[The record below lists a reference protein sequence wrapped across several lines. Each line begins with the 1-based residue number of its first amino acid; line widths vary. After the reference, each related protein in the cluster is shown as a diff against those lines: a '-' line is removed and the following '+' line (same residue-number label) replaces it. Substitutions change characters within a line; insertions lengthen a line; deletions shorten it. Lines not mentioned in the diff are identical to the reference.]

1 MKPLINFAKK
11 FPVIILKVSK
21 EGSVTFQHKR
31 ENKSKE
37 NVSIPH
43 RSFYLSTSFMQWY
56 RFSQFN
62 KTVNNFFF
70 PRNIKPQG

>member
-1 MKPLINFAKK
+1 MKPLIYFAKK
-11 FPVIILKVSK
+11 FPIIILKVSK

-43 RSFYLSTSFMQWY
+43 RSFYLST
-56 RFSQFN
+56 FSLALN
-62 KTVNNFFF
+62 M
-70 PRNIKPQG
+70 